1 MIWWNS
7 QAVRNGQRAA
17 ISCGR
22 KGLSFALCCTELIR
36 EKNLSRLEKREA
48 ISRSGPGASYLPE
61 PIDGE
66 TDIVRSILVAVS
78 ALPGAMFFRQNTGVF
93 RTLYGRRVVR
103 VAPTG
108 IADIMGIY
116 WSLGTAIEVKTLTGT
131 ARESQVRFRKAWER
145 AGGYYM
151 IARSPEQALS
161 GLAENKTARGRC
173 LLGR

>member
-1 MIWWNS
+1 M
-7 QAVRNGQRAA
+7 
-17 ISCGR
+17 
-22 KGLSFALCCTELIR
+22 
-36 EKNLSRLEKREA
+36 
-48 ISRSGPGASYLPE
+48 PE

-151 IARSPEQALS
+151 IARSPEEALS
-161 GLAENKTARGRC
+161 GLAENKTARHAEQGRC
-173 LLGR
+173 GSLKKRHEVNAISSVDHARRSR

>member
-1 MIWWNS
+1 M
-7 QAVRNGQRAA
+7 
-17 ISCGR
+17 
-22 KGLSFALCCTELIR
+22 
-36 EKNLSRLEKREA
+36 
-48 ISRSGPGASYLPE
+48 PE

-131 ARESQVRFRKAWER
+131 ARESQVRFRKAWDR

-151 IARSPEQALS
+151 IARSPEEALS
-161 GLAENKTARGRC
+161 GLAENKTAREVPPRAVAVA
-173 LLGR
+173 R

>member
-1 MIWWNS
+1 M
-7 QAVRNGQRAA
+7 
-17 ISCGR
+17 
-22 KGLSFALCCTELIR
+22 
-36 EKNLSRLEKREA
+36 
-48 ISRSGPGASYLPE
+48 PE

-93 RTLYGRRVVR
+93 RNLYGRRVVR

-108 IADIMGIY
+108 LADIMGIY

-151 IARSPEQALS
+151 IARSPEEALS

-173 LLGR
+173 ISGGSCRTLSWAG